1 MKAHKSPQTTAQ
13 QAYNSFKIGVYTLF
27 GKNNARFVHKRSQ
40 DKRNIRTRIGVLSR
54 DFSSGFLD
62 ILGARQLFLR
72 HFILA
77 IDIVEATVDDHDLQ
91 FRNGCVRLYWHVSDL
106 VQYVL
111 INTKPCIY
119 LSSVFI
125 RLHYTLYTEER
136 LKKASP
142 LNTFSKSCRG
152 PINISR
158 RRAVYLL
165 LKAWRKN
172 EGIPLINLVMKR

>member
-13 QAYNSFKIGVYTLF
+13 QAYNSFKIGSTHCSGKITLDSF
-27 GKNNARFVHKRSQ
+27 IKDPKIR
-40 DKRNIRTRIGVLSR
+40 RNIRTRIGVLSR

-77 IDIVEATVDDHDLQ
+77 IDIVEATVDDHHLQ

-125 RLHYTLYTEER
+125 RLLYTLYTQER

-152 PINISR
+152 PINTSR

-172 EGIPLINLVMKR
+172 AGIPLINLVMKR